1 MREYSEITE
10 EDRERT
16 KRYNKRIEN
25 SKKAIDDMISS
36 ICEKINLQEE
46 EIADD
51 IYRKG
56 LLNLED
62 GTMITYKDVVKD
74 GEVKETH
81 VQIISADK
89 KSTWEINGAREQYQ
103 IFNREYGDK
112 KEKTSWG
119 LEVPE
124 TISDRS
130 QQYNGT
136 TIISLDGK
144 KLMEV
149 VQNEISGFGTV
160 TSSVFSVDPKKYSM
174 ILEKGET
181 VEYKGEYDWETLKRA
196 TYDIQGIE
204 QMQQDACIF
213 KESRLDDL
221 NVALESIGE
230 EVDRKSDREIDELLK
245 TRKEI
250 LEACDP
256 LLEEA
261 HQVVNNTLEQI
272 KEERSP
278 IARCKKVIS
287 NIANQ
292 IKELFGKKETKQ
304 LPEGTENIKNTNG
317 LKGLKVKLLSEMS
330 NDEIN
335 KIMKDMRKDP
345 WGPQQYQDEQI
356 LEEVFKRIGADDELA
371 KMSAENDMVN
381 KIWACHRIGKLKTLA
396 NGETVYNYEYTNEKG
411 KYRTTIKCEDGVV
424 TVDNKKYL
432 DKEGNDVNIP
442 EYYDYYIGEIDARL
456 TNQVRISKN
465 DFGGITL
472 ENDEKDDFYTLMSN
486 DINGIYHSK
495 IAYDGNNIE
504 MIKEK
509 QIFDGSTTCIAE
521 RDQENPFIFKDIYKC
536 VNAYGDTM
544 ETVTYAQVDE
554 NRPDKLYSGSF
565 LDDRIGSYDK
575 NKLNK
580 IAIKGLE
587 RTELKFLRERN
598 PKAAK
603 YFESLGKDEQEKEVS
618 GEE

>member
-46 EIADD
+46 EIAGD

-221 NVALESIGE
+221 NVALESLGE
-230 EVDRKSDREIDELLK
+230 EVDRKSDREIEELLK

-250 LEACDP
+250 LEMCDP
-256 LLEEA
+256 ILEEA
-261 HQVVNNTLEQI
+261 QQVVNNTLEQI

-278 IARCKKVIS
+278 IVRWKKVIS
-287 NIANQ
+287 NIANK
-292 IKELFGKKETKQ
+292 IKGLFVKTETKQ
-304 LPEGTENIKNTNG
+304 LSEGTENIKNTNG

-335 KIMKDMRKDP
+335 KIMEDMRKDP

-381 KIWACHRIGKLKTLA
+381 KIWACHRIGELKTLA

-411 KYRTTIKCEDGVV
+411 KHRTTIGCEDGVV
-424 TVDNKKYL
+424 TVDNKQYL
-432 DKEGNDVNIP
+432 DKDGNDVDIP
-442 EYYDYYIGEIDARL
+442 QYYNYYMGDIDARF

-472 ENDEKDDFYTLMSN
+472 ENDEKNGLDQLDFDATSTIEFDSN
-486 DINGIYHSK
+486 HIEVKK
-495 IAYDGNNIE
+495 I
-504 MIKEK
+504 KKVFEK
-509 QIFDGSTTCIAE
+509 ATTILE
-521 RDQENPFIFKDIYKC
+521 RTENPLVLKETYQS
-536 VNAYGDTM
+536 GSM
-544 ETVTYAQVDE
+544 EPLISYSSVEQE
-554 NRPDKLYSGSF
+554 KPDKLYSSF
-565 LDDRIGSYDK
+565 YS
-575 NKLNK
+575 NKRCEESPENVE
-580 IAIKGLE
+580 IIKLSDGNIE
-587 RTELKFLRERN
+587 RLRGRN

-603 YFESLGKDEQEKEVS
+603 YFESLGKDEQEKEVL